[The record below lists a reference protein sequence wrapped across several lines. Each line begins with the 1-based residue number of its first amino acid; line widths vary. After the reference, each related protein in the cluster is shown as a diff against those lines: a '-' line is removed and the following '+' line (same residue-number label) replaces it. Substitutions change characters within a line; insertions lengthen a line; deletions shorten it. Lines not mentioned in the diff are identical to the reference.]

1 MNGRIHQTIKI
12 VLLFIAANALYIS
25 IYQAFDEI
33 LLTTFLY
40 KGDLYGDFFK
50 IPLSY
55 PFNSKIIFDK
65 SHLTNLINNY
75 LEQKI
80 YYGYE
85 GFEANKLTHFHL
97 PPLTTLYFLGIR
109 GLMTHINAA
118 TIFYTSVLLT
128 FISLI
133 IVIKI
138 FISKNTKIIILYSSL
153 VFISYPFLFA
163 VQRGNLLSIW
173 VFILSI
179 AFIFSIIKLKHINIG
194 LICFALV
201 VNIRPNSI
209 VLLPMLLFLPKSL
222 IPNKIFLFCFYLI
235 AILINSYLMDN
246 YVYPEYN
253 LINFKMGLEKYHHLY
268 VEGPYGYGYNSS
280 LYGMLRYL
288 ILNTKVAEILSLI
301 SSLFLAVITIIKILN
316 KELSAH
322 EAVYLLCI
330 IGMCGTAVYADYHLM
345 IFLIPL
351 FLLFEIDKFTERKKM
366 ILDNLKLNSFV
377 IYIALILI
385 IAPKNYVDIDSI
397 SLTSILNPIIAII
410 SAIIIFKNSS
420 KSINN
425 TK

>member
-1 MNGRIHQTIKI
+1 MNRCIHQTIRI
-12 VLLFIAANALYIS
+12 VFFFIAANALYIS
-25 IYQAFDEI
+25 IFQAFDETSLI
-33 LLTTFLY
+33 TFLY

-55 PFNSKIIFDK
+55 PFNSKIILDK
-65 SHLTNLINNY
+65 SHLTNLIINY

-80 YYGYE
+80 YYGFE
-85 GFEANKLTHFHL
+85 GFEVDKLTHFHL

-109 GLMTHINAA
+109 GLMAYVNAA
-118 TIFYTSVLLT
+118 TIFYTLVLLT

-138 FISKNTKIIILYSSL
+138 FISKNIRIIILYSAL

-163 VQRGNLLSIW
+163 IQRGNLFSIW
-173 VFILSI
+173 VFILSLV
-179 AFIFSIIKLKHINIG
+179 FIFSTLKLKHINIG
-194 LICFALV
+194 IICLAIS

-209 VLLPMLLFLPKSL
+209 ILLPMLLFLPKNL
-222 IPNKIFLFCFYLI
+222 IPNKIFLFSFYLI
-235 AILINSYLMDN
+235 AILINSYLIDN
-246 YVYPEYN
+246 YIYPEYN

-268 VEGPYGYGYNSS
+268 VEGPYGYGNNSS

-316 KELSAH
+316 KELVAH
-322 EAVYLLCI
+322 ESVYLLCI
-330 IGMCGTAVYADYHLM
+330 TGMCGTAVYADYHLM

-351 FLLFEIDKFTERKKM
+351 FLLFEIEKFTERKGM

-377 IYIALILI
+377 MYIALILI
-385 IAPKNYVDIDSI
+385 IAPKNYVNTDSI
-397 SLTSILNPIIAII
+397 SLTSILNPIIAIV

-420 KSINN
+420 NCMNN
-425 TK
+425 T